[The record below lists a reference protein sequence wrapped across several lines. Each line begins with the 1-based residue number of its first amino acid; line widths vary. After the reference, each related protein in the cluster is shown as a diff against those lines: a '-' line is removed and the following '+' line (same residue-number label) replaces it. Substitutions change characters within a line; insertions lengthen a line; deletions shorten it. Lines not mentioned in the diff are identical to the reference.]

1 MQHSNNKRGLAEKRQ
16 AWMGVIEEKPNL
28 RQTLICFSARG
39 LATQDQVEKLT
50 GFTTKQVRSALEDL
64 LTGFYGNVPLLRS
77 DSVHLEGRRGRPL
90 TVYLLT
96 RDGAAVL
103 SQLLPEE
110 GCSSSEIEDQV
121 ELAHALMEME
131 VYVLTQPVK
140 MNCSL
145 EYVIPFNERLSI
157 RADVFIQNP
166 DKENVILEM
175 EQAARPGDIARILNK
190 LKQYLQFFN
199 SQGSKEVSNDVRILF
214 NLDPA
219 DKMTIKRWG
228 LILGDLQNQ
237 EGKLPFRLYWQ
248 PVLDFL
254 QSPEWNGLA
263 TFSEIEPIMDQK
275 PSIQLSRDQATRSA
289 LTTGVENRVIGDSLL
304 PPLMREYQPVDLS
317 NIKLILHVLAN
328 QNTTENQN
336 MVQPFSGRGDFFE
349 MMRTIYQVS
358 HYKDGPVRKQAALP
372 VLSLIMLY
380 RYLNMHQN
388 QKLLQGILHSRENIR
403 KSLNHGVNLFR
414 DAFSQMCWNF
424 MRYHGY
430 GRGGPLDIS
439 VRVPSLSGDESEI
452 YVDVK
457 ISDMDLVFGED
468 GLYVPGDV
476 ELTEKALAW
485 VLGAIWLYG
494 DELGLSPVKTN
505 KRKDTNI
512 GYV

>member
-1 MQHSNNKRGLAEKRQ
+1 
-16 AWMGVIEEKPNL
+16 
-28 RQTLICFSARG
+28 
-39 LATQDQVEKLT
+39 
-50 GFTTKQVRSALEDL
+50 
-64 LTGFYGNVPLLRS
+64 
-77 DSVHLEGRRGRPL
+77 
-90 TVYLLT
+90 
-96 RDGAAVL
+96 
-103 SQLLPEE
+103 
-110 GCSSSEIEDQV
+110 
-121 ELAHALMEME
+121 
-131 VYVLTQPVK
+131 
-140 MNCSL
+140 
-145 EYVIPFNERLSI
+145 
-157 RADVFIQNP
+157 
-166 DKENVILEM
+166 
-175 EQAARPGDIARILNK
+175 
-190 LKQYLQFFN
+190 
-199 SQGSKEVSNDVRILF
+199 
-214 NLDPA
+214 
-219 DKMTIKRWG
+219 
-228 LILGDLQNQ
+228 
-237 EGKLPFRLYWQ
+237 
-248 PVLDFL
+248 
-254 QSPEWNGLA
+254 
-263 TFSEIEPIMDQK
+263 
-275 PSIQLSRDQATRSA
+275 
-289 LTTGVENRVIGDSLL
+289 
-304 PPLMREYQPVDLS
+304 
-317 NIKLILHVLAN
+317 
-328 QNTTENQN
+328 